1 MENPFNSKS
10 FANAF
15 FELNGNAK
23 PAEITNFPPNPNLIL
38 LISDKPSDKSLAV
51 NHYRDYN

>member
-1 MENPFNSKS
+1 MENQLNSKS

-15 FELNGNAK
+15 CELNGNAK
-23 PAEITNFPPNPNLIL
+23 PAEITAFPPNPNFKL